1 MNKTLNTILDKLA
14 EQAGEVALNKA
25 TLVVTKRN
33 SDDYYNWW
41 QEEVAKVK
49 DLKET
54 VLDLE
59 AKLAG
64 VPAQYKSNEVS
75 G

>member
-1 MNKTLNTILDKLA
+1 MKKVINTLLDKLA
-14 EQAGEVALNKA
+14 EQAGEVATCKVALA
-25 TLVVTKRN
+25 TAA
-33 SDDYYNWW
+33 
-41 QEEVAKVK
+41 EE
-49 DLKET
+49 

>member
-1 MNKTLNTILDKLA
+1 MNKTIDTILDKLA
-14 EQAGEVALNKA
+14 EQAGEVATCKVALTTAAEESKQ
-25 TLVVTKRN
+25 
-33 SDDYYNWW
+33 YYAWW
-41 QEEVAKVK
+41 QEEVTLTKE
-49 DLKET
+49 LKAT
-54 VLDLE
+54 VADLE

>member
-1 MNKTLNTILDKLA
+1 MNKTIDTILDKLA
-14 EQAGEVALNKA
+14 EQAGEVALCKA
-25 TLVVTKRN
+25 TLDMAKKN
-33 SDDYYNWW
+33 SDDYYTWW

-49 DLKET
+49 ELKAT
-54 VLDLE
+54 VADLE